1 MRRSGLALACV
12 VAAACEPTVPVRDC
26 TGCTYDF
33 ADTIPPDTSL
43 VFHWPATRLPVRYY
57 ADPRAAMP
65 ALVGTGVATWNAQV
79 LYGELRAIQVGD
91 SNAAGESNRT
101 VDHHELAMRA
111 VIDSRDR
118 VPAQGVVPLEINA
131 VAAEEVDERLGHRG

>member
-1 MRRSGLALACV
+1 APLARRRLDDLSAMMSSRFDLRKDIEAGQELATAFYPV
-12 VAAACEPTVPVRDC
+12 VHERELHLRHCRTFDADHGFAPVILRVGVTEP
-26 TGCTYDF
+26 F
-33 ADTIPPDTSL
+33 
-43 VFHWPATRLPVRYY
+43 
-57 ADPRAAMP
+57 
-65 ALVGTGVATWNAQV
+65 
-79 LYGELRAIQVGD
+79 VGD

>member
-1 MRRSGLALACV
+1 MSSWFDLRKDIEAGEEL
-12 VAAACEPTVPVRDC
+12 AAALHPVIHERELQLRHRGPFDADHRFAPVILGVCVTEP
-26 TGCTYDF
+26 F
-33 ADTIPPDTSL
+33 
-43 VFHWPATRLPVRYY
+43 
-57 ADPRAAMP
+57 
-65 ALVGTGVATWNAQV
+65 
-79 LYGELRAIQVGD
+79 VGD

-118 VPAQGVVPLEINA
+118 VPAQGVVPLEIDA